1 LRRDANI
8 TYNLDWLI
16 LFIYGALVITGWLNI
31 YASVYEEGAGLSIFN
46 LSLNSGKQLI
56 WIASTAIIFIIVMS
70 IDFKFYESVSYLI
83 YGLILFMLLF
93 VLVFGAKVSGA
104 RSWFEIGSFFK
115 IQPSEFAKFATALA
129 IARYAGRPTFKF
141 SNMTD
146 LVTIFALMLGPMFL
160 ILLQPD
166 AGTALIFF
174 SFIIVFYR
182 EGLTPFVLLIG
193 FVFVLLFI
201 LSLFIDQLYIIL
213 AIGVIAA
220 ISIGL
225 AEKTLK
231 KIAGI
236 LIIAVITMGVTL
248 SVEYFQTNILKPH
261 HQTRLKVLIN
271 PDSDPLGDGWN
282 VTQSKIAIGSGRIW
296 GKGFLQGTQTKFDFV
311 PEQSTDF
318 IFCTLGEELGWVG
331 TSFIIILFII
341 LILRILY
348 IAERQKSRFARVYG
362 YGVASILFF
371 HFTINIG
378 MTIGLFPVIGIPLPF
393 LSYGGSSLWG
403 FSILLFILLKLDAH
417 RMQILN
423 R

>member
-1 LRRDANI
+1 MRRDTNI
-8 TYNLDWLI
+8 TYNIDWLI
-16 LFIYGALVITGWLNI
+16 LFIYSTLVIMGWLNI
-31 YASVYEEGAGLSIFN
+31 YASVYEGGTGMNIFDF
-46 LSLNSGKQLI
+46 SLNSGKQLI
-56 WIASTAIIFIIVMS
+56 WIASTLIIFSIIMS

-93 VLVFGAKVSGA
+93 VLVFGTKVSGA

-129 IARYAGRPTFKF
+129 IAKYASQPTFRF
-141 SNMTD
+141 SNMSH
-146 LVTIFALMLGPMFL
+146 LLTIFALILGPMLL

-166 AGTALIFF
+166 AGTALIFI

-182 EGLTPFVLLIG
+182 EGLTPYVLIIG
-193 FVFVLLFI
+193 IFFVFLFI
-201 LSLFIDQLYIIL
+201 LTMFIDQLYIIL
-213 AIGVIAA
+213 GIGLFTAIAIGF
-220 ISIGL
+220 
-225 AEKTLK
+225 AEKTFK
-231 KIAGI
+231 KAVGI
-236 LIIAVITMGVTL
+236 LIIAVMTLGVTL
-248 SVEYFQTNILKPH
+248 SFDYFQTNILKPH
-261 HQTRLKVLIN
+261 HQKRLMVLIN
-271 PDSDPLGDGWN
+271 PNSDPLGDGWN

-318 IFCTLGEELGWVG
+318 IFCTLGEELGWAG
-331 TSFIIILFII
+331 TSVVIIIFIV
-341 LILRILY
+341 LILRIIY